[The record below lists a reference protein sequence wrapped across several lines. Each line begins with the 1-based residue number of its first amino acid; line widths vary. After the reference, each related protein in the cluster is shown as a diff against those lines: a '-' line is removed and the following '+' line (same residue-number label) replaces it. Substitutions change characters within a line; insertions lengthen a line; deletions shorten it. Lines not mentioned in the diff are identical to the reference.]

1 VARNKNFQLNDFVE
15 SLGRITA
22 NQCCVSLNQQGVLMK
37 PVLNLPQVL
46 SEAQIQ
52 VHADLLSV
60 IDAQNWPDVLKQAV
74 RHAALQ
80 GGKRVRPALVYAAC
94 QSNGQCV
101 NAAARRAA
109 VAVELIHCYSLVH
122 DDLPC
127 MDDDALRRGQP
138 TSHVLYGEA
147 NALLAGD
154 VLQSLAFD
162 VLSSQYFENAGSK
175 ENAMMQVKQIQ
186 SLSQASSFMVKG
198 QVMDLAAETEP
209 VIELELEAIHVHK
222 TGALIR
228 SAVRM
233 GALAAGVVSNDILD
247 SLDQFAYALGL
258 AFQVQDDVL
267 DVTATTEDLG
277 KPAGSDEKLHKS
289 TYPSLLGLAAAQQR
303 AVDLHAQALQSLSGF
318 DERADALRDLANFL
332 LVRKA

>member
-1 VARNKNFQLNDFVE
+1 
-15 SLGRITA
+15 
-22 NQCCVSLNQQGVLMK
+22 MK
-37 PVLNLPQVL
+37 QALNLPQVL
-46 SEAQIQ
+46 SDAQTQ
-52 VHADLLSV
+52 VHSDLLTV
-60 IDAQNWPDVLKQAV
+60 IDRQNWPEVLKLAV

-94 QSNGQCV
+94 QASGQEI

-138 TSHVLYGEA
+138 TAHVVYGEA

-162 VLSSQYFENAGSK
+162 VLSSTWFADAETEANASIQLS
-175 ENAMMQVKQIQ
+175 QVQ
-186 SLSQASSFMVKG
+186 SLSRASSEMVSG
-198 QVMDLAAETEP
+198 QVMDLAAETKQVCES
-209 VIELELEAIHVHK
+209 ELQEIHVNK

-233 GALAAGVVSNDILD
+233 GVLAAGVVANAVLVDM
-247 SLDQFAYALGL
+247 DQFAYALGL

-277 KPAGSDEKLHKS
+277 KPAGSDEKLQKS
-289 TYPSLLGLAAAQQR
+289 TYPSLLGLEAAKQR
-303 AVDLHAQALQSLSGF
+303 AIDLHAQALQALAGF
-318 DERADALRDLANFL
+318 DEQANALRELANFL
-332 LVRKA
+332 LERKA

>member
-1 VARNKNFQLNDFVE
+1 
-15 SLGRITA
+15 
-22 NQCCVSLNQQGVLMK
+22 MK
-37 PVLNLPQVL
+37 QALNLPQVL
-46 SEAQIQ
+46 SDAQAQ
-52 VHADLLSV
+52 VQSDLLTV
-60 IDAQNWPDVLKQAV
+60 IDQQNWPEVLKLAV
-74 RHAALQ
+74 RHAALL

-94 QSNGQCV
+94 LANGQLV

-127 MDDDALRRGQP
+127 MDDDELRRGQP
-138 TSHVLYGEA
+138 TAHVLYGEA

-154 VLQSLAFD
+154 VLQSLAFE
-162 VLSSQYFENAGSK
+162 VLSSQWFEKNEANSDACILL
-175 ENAMMQVKQIQ
+175 NQVQ
-186 SLSQASSFMVKG
+186 SLSQASSQMVKG
-198 QVMDLAAETEP
+198 QVMDLAAETKHVCE
-209 VIELELEAIHVHK
+209 VELEAIHVHK

-233 GALAAGVVSNDILD
+233 GALAAGVVAEDVLA

-277 KPAGSDEKLHKS
+277 KPAGSDEKLQKS

-303 AVDLHAQALQSLSGF
+303 AIDLHAQALQALAGF
-318 DERADALRDLANFL
+318 DERADGLRKLANFL
-332 LVRKA
+332 LERKA

>member
-1 VARNKNFQLNDFVE
+1 
-15 SLGRITA
+15 
-22 NQCCVSLNQQGVLMK
+22 
-37 PVLNLPQVL
+37 
-46 SEAQIQ
+46 
-52 VHADLLSV
+52 
-60 IDAQNWPDVLKQAV
+60 
-74 RHAALQ
+74 
-80 GGKRVRPALVYAAC
+80 
-94 QSNGQCV
+94 
-101 NAAARRAA
+101 
-109 VAVELIHCYSLVH
+109 
-122 DDLPC
+122 
-127 MDDDALRRGQP
+127 
-138 TSHVLYGEA
+138 
-147 NALLAGD
+147 
-154 VLQSLAFD
+154 
-162 VLSSQYFENAGSK
+162 
-175 ENAMMQVKQIQ
+175 MMQVKQIQ

>member
-1 VARNKNFQLNDFVE
+1 
-15 SLGRITA
+15 
-22 NQCCVSLNQQGVLMK
+22 MK
-37 PVLNLPQVL
+37 QSLNLPQVL
-46 SEAQIQ
+46 SDAQVQ
-52 VHADLLSV
+52 VQSDLLIV
-60 IDAQNWPDVLKQAV
+60 IDQQNWPEVLKLAV

-94 QSNGQCV
+94 QANGQLI

-127 MDDDALRRGQP
+127 MDDDELRRGQP
-138 TSHVLYGEA
+138 TAHVLYGEA

-154 VLQSLAFD
+154 VLQSLAFE
-162 VLSSQYFENAGSK
+162 VLSSKWFDAVDVDLNAS
-175 ENAMMQVKQIQ
+175 MQLQQMQ
-186 SLSQASSFMVKG
+186 SLSQASSQMVKG
-198 QVMDLAAETEP
+198 QVMDLAAETKQVCE
-209 VIELELEAIHVHK
+209 VELEAIHVHK

-233 GALAAGVVSNDILD
+233 GALAAEVVTEDVLA

-277 KPAGSDEKLHKS
+277 KPAGSDEKLQKS
-289 TYPSLLGLAAAQQR
+289 TYPSLLGLEAAKQR
-303 AVDLHAQALQSLSGF
+303 AIDLHAQALKSISGF
-318 DERADALRDLANFL
+318 DERANGLRELANFL
-332 LVRKA
+332 LERKA

>member
-1 VARNKNFQLNDFVE
+1 M
-15 SLGRITA
+15 I
-22 NQCCVSLNQQGVLMK
+22 
-37 PVLNLPQVL
+37 
-46 SEAQIQ
+46 
-52 VHADLLSV
+52 
-60 IDAQNWPDVLKQAV
+60 
-74 RHAALQ
+74 
-80 GGKRVRPALVYAAC
+80 
-94 QSNGQCV
+94 

-138 TSHVLYGEA
+138 TAHVVYGEA

-154 VLQSLAFD
+154 VLQSLAVE
-162 VLSSQYFENAGSK
+162 VLSSQWFAVHETERDACIQLK
-175 ENAMMQVKQIQ
+175 QVQ
-186 SLSQASSFMVKG
+186 SLSQASSQMVKG
-198 QVMDLAAETEP
+198 QVMDLAAETKQVCET
-209 VIELELEAIHVHK
+209 ELEAIHVHK

-233 GALAAGVVSNDILD
+233 GALAAGVISEDVLT

-277 KPAGSDEKLHKS
+277 KPAGSDEKLQKS

-303 AVDLHAQALQSLSGF
+303 AIDLHAQALQALLGF
-318 DERADALRDLANFL
+318 DERANGLRELANFL
-332 LVRKA
+332 LERKA

>member
-1 VARNKNFQLNDFVE
+1 
-15 SLGRITA
+15 
-22 NQCCVSLNQQGVLMK
+22 MK
-37 PVLNLPQVL
+37 QALNLPQVL
-46 SEAQIQ
+46 SDAQTQ
-52 VHADLLSV
+52 VQLDLLTV
-60 IDAQNWPDVLKQAV
+60 IDQQNWPEVLKSAV

-80 GGKRVRPALVYAAC
+80 GGKRVRPALVYATYQA
-94 QSNGQCV
+94 NGQLI

-138 TSHVLYGEA
+138 TAHVLYGEA

-162 VLSSQYFENAGSK
+162 VLSSQCFEDVDSMQNALI
-175 ENAMMQVKQIQ
+175 QVQQIQ
-186 SLSQASSFMVKG
+186 SLSQASSHMVKG
-198 QVMDLAAETEP
+198 QVMDLAAETKQVCET
-209 VIELELEAIHVHK
+209 ELEAIHVHK

-233 GALAAGVVSNDILD
+233 GALAADVISSETLD

-267 DVTATTEDLG
+267 DVIATTEDLG

-303 AVDLHAQALQSLSGF
+303 AVDLHTQALKSLAGF
-318 DERADALRDLANFL
+318 DERANGLRELANFL
-332 LVRKA
+332 LKRKA

>member
-1 VARNKNFQLNDFVE
+1 
-15 SLGRITA
+15 
-22 NQCCVSLNQQGVLMK
+22 MK
-37 PVLNLPQVL
+37 QTLNLPQGL
-46 SEAQIQ
+46 SEAQTQ
-52 VHADLLSV
+52 VQSDLLAV
-60 IDAQNWPDVLKQAV
+60 IDQQMWPEVLKLAV

-94 QSNGQCV
+94 QANGQLT

-138 TSHVLYGEA
+138 TAHVLYGEA

-162 VLSSQYFENAGSK
+162 VLSGQGFAESVVEVDARIQL
-175 ENAMMQVKQIQ
+175 KQIR
-186 SLSQASSFMVKG
+186 SLSQASSQMVKG
-198 QVMDLAAETEP
+198 QVMDLAAETKQICEA
-209 VIELELEAIHVHK
+209 ELEAIHVHK

-228 SAVRM
+228 SAVNM
-233 GALAAGVVSNDILD
+233 GALAAGVITENSLE
-247 SLDQFAYALGL
+247 SLDQFAHALGL

-277 KPAGSDEKLHKS
+277 KPAGSDEKLQKS

-303 AVDLHAQALQSLSGF
+303 AIDLHGQALQALAGF
-318 DERADALRDLANFL
+318 DERANGLRELANFL
-332 LVRKA
+332 LERKA

>member
-1 VARNKNFQLNDFVE
+1 
-15 SLGRITA
+15 
-22 NQCCVSLNQQGVLMK
+22 
-37 PVLNLPQVL
+37 
-46 SEAQIQ
+46 
-52 VHADLLSV
+52 
-60 IDAQNWPDVLKQAV
+60 
-74 RHAALQ
+74 
-80 GGKRVRPALVYAAC
+80 VYATCRLHSQA
-94 QSNGQCV
+94 NGHLT

-138 TSHVLYGEA
+138 TAHVLYGEA

-154 VLQSLAFD
+154 VLQSLAFE
-162 VLSSQYFENAGSK
+162 VLSSQYFEDAGSNL
-175 ENAMMQVKQIQ
+175 NALIQVQQIQ
-186 SLSQASSFMVKG
+186 SLSQASSLMVKG
-198 QVMDLAAETEP
+198 QVMDLAAETKQVAEA
-209 VIELELEAIHVHK
+209 ELEAIHVHK

-233 GALAAGVVSNDILD
+233 GALAAGVVSNDVLD
-247 SLDQFAYALGL
+247 CLDQFAYALGL

-303 AVDLHAQALQSLSGF
+303 AIDLHAQALKSLSGF
-318 DERADALRDLANFL
+318 DERANALRELANFL
-332 LVRKA
+332 LERKA

>member
-1 VARNKNFQLNDFVE
+1 
-15 SLGRITA
+15 
-22 NQCCVSLNQQGVLMK
+22 MK
-37 PVLNLPQVL
+37 QALNLPQVL
-46 SEAQIQ
+46 SDAQVQ
-52 VHADLLSV
+52 VQADLLTV
-60 IDAQNWPDVLKQAV
+60 IDQQNWPEVLKLAV

-80 GGKRVRPALVYAAC
+80 GGKRVRPALVYATC
-94 QSNGQCV
+94 QAGGQLN

-138 TSHVLYGEA
+138 TAHVLYGEA

-154 VLQSLAFD
+154 VLQSLAFE
-162 VLSSQYFENAGSK
+162 VLSSQWFAENEADSDTRIQLS
-175 ENAMMQVKQIQ
+175 QVQ
-186 SLSQASSFMVKG
+186 SLSQASSLMVKG
-198 QVMDLAAETEP
+198 QVMDLAAETKQVYET
-209 VIELELEAIHVHK
+209 ELEAIHVHK

-233 GALAAGVVSNDILD
+233 GALAAGVVTEDVLA

-277 KPAGSDEKLHKS
+277 KPAGSDEKLQKS

-303 AVDLHAQALQSLSGF
+303 AIDLHGQALQALAGF
-318 DERADALRDLANFL
+318 DERANGLRELANFL
-332 LVRKA
+332 LERKA

>member
-1 VARNKNFQLNDFVE
+1 
-15 SLGRITA
+15 
-22 NQCCVSLNQQGVLMK
+22 MK
-37 PVLNLPQVL
+37 QMLNLPQGL
-46 SEAQIQ
+46 SEAQTQ
-52 VHADLLSV
+52 VQSDLLAV
-60 IDAQNWPDVLKQAV
+60 IDQQKWPEVLKLAV

-80 GGKRVRPALVYAAC
+80 GGKRVRPALVYATC
-94 QSNGQCV
+94 QANGQLT

-138 TSHVLYGEA
+138 TAHVLYGEA
-147 NALLAGD
+147 YALLAGD

-162 VLSSQYFENAGSK
+162 VLSGQGFAESGVEADARIQL
-175 ENAMMQVKQIQ
+175 KQIR
-186 SLSQASSFMVKG
+186 SLSQASSQMVKG
-198 QVMDLAAETEP
+198 QVMDLAAETKQICEA
-209 VIELELEAIHVHK
+209 ELEAIHVHK

-228 SAVRM
+228 SAVNM
-233 GALAAGVVSNDILD
+233 GALAAGVITENSLE
-247 SLDQFAYALGL
+247 SLDQFAHALGL

-277 KPAGSDEKLHKS
+277 KPAGSDEKLQKS

-303 AVDLHAQALQSLSGF
+303 AIDLHGQALQALAGF
-318 DERADALRDLANFL
+318 DERANGLRELANFL
-332 LVRKA
+332 LERKA

>member
-1 VARNKNFQLNDFVE
+1 
-15 SLGRITA
+15 
-22 NQCCVSLNQQGVLMK
+22 MK
-37 PVLNLPQVL
+37 QVLNLPQVL
-46 SEAQIQ
+46 ADAQVQ
-52 VHADLLSV
+52 VQADLLTV
-60 IDAQNWPDVLKQAV
+60 IDQQHWPEVLSQVV
-74 RHAALQ
+74 RHAVLQ

-94 QSNGQCV
+94 AACGHSI

-138 TSHVLYGEA
+138 TVHVLYGEA

-162 VLSSQYFENAGSK
+162 VLSSQWFDDQNDNQHAS
-175 ENAMMQVKQIQ
+175 MQLQQIQ
-186 SLSQASSFMVKG
+186 CLSQAASQMLKG
-198 QVMDLAAETEP
+198 QVMDLAAETKQVCEA
-209 VIELELEAIHVHK
+209 ELEDIHRHK

-228 SAVRM
+228 AAVRK
-233 GALAAGVVSNDILD
+233 GALSAGQLPNEQLVN
-247 SLDQFAYALGL
+247 LDQFADALGL

-267 DVTATTEDLG
+267 DVTATTEMMG
-277 KPAGSDEKLHKS
+277 KPAGSDVKLQKS

-303 AVDLHAQALQSLSGF
+303 AVDLHLQALHALSRF
-318 DERADALRDLANFL
+318 DQRADSLRDLANFL
-332 LVRKA
+332 LDRKA

>member
-1 VARNKNFQLNDFVE
+1 MMHIAKSTRWVNEVKQA
-15 SLGRITA
+15 
-22 NQCCVSLNQQGVLMK
+22 
-37 PVLNLPQVL
+37 LNLPQVL
-46 SEAQIQ
+46 SDAQAQ

-60 IDAQNWPDVLKQAV
+60 INEQSWPDVLKQAV

-80 GGKRVRPALVYAAC
+80 GGKRVRPALVYATC
-94 QSNGQCV
+94 RLHDQENGHWT

-138 TSHVLYGEA
+138 TAHVLYGEA

-154 VLQSLAFD
+154 VLQSLAFE
-162 VLSSQYFENAGSK
+162 VLSSQYFESAGSNL
-175 ENAMMQVKQIQ
+175 NAQMQVQQIQ
-186 SLSQASSFMVKG
+186 SLSQASSQMVKG
-198 QVMDLAAETEP
+198 QVMDLAAETMQVAEA
-209 VIELELEAIHVHK
+209 ELEAIHVHK

-233 GALAAGVVSNDILD
+233 GALAAGMAYSETLD
-247 SLDQFAYALGL
+247 RLDQFAYALGL

-303 AVDLHAQALQSLSGF
+303 AIDLHAQALKSLSGF
-318 DERADALRDLANFL
+318 DERANALRELANFL
-332 LVRKA
+332 LERKA

>member
-1 VARNKNFQLNDFVE
+1 
-15 SLGRITA
+15 
-22 NQCCVSLNQQGVLMK
+22 MK
-37 PVLNLPQVL
+37 PALNLPQVL
-46 SEAQIQ
+46 SDAQIQ
-52 VHADLLSV
+52 VHSDLLTV
-60 IDAQNWPDVLKQAV
+60 IDQQNWPEALKLAV

-94 QSNGQCV
+94 QVNGQLI

-138 TSHVLYGEA
+138 TAHVLYGEA

-162 VLSSQYFENAGSK
+162 VLSSQWFDDVSLNLNAS
-175 ENAMMQVKQIQ
+175 MQLQQIQ
-186 SLSQASSFMVKG
+186 SLSQASSHMVKG
-198 QVMDLAAETEP
+198 QVMDLAAETKKVCEA
-209 VIELELEAIHVHK
+209 ELEAIHVHK

-233 GALAAGVVSNDILD
+233 GALAAGVVAEDVLV
-247 SLDQFAYALGL
+247 SLDHFASALGL

-277 KPAGSDEKLHKS
+277 KPAGSDEKLQKS

-303 AVDLHAQALQSLSGF
+303 AIELHAQALQALTGF
-318 DERADALRDLANFL
+318 DERANALRELANFL
-332 LVRKA
+332 LERKA